1 MDKQIQDSQEQ
12 AYNRNPKDN
21 NRTETTKEFAAE
33 DQTINGSGLPPEEQ
47 PESAGENNGKRH
59 RWMKNVPL
67 LIVEICVLVIAIGI
81 LYVVVT
87 TTDEVERKD
96 IDEEQIIINEEV
108 KETHQEEKKHQ
119 AVAKGY
125 RNIALFGVDARDG
138 ELGRGTR
145 SDSIIIASINQDTQ
159 EIKLVSVFRDTYLNL
174 SNDSYNKCNTAYAQ
188 GGPEQAIS
196 MLNMNLDLDITDYV
210 TVGFGGLIDSVD
222 ALGGIEMEVTDAEIS
237 HLNNYQLTMSEELG
251 VDYIPVKKSGKQL
264 LNGMQATAYCRIRYT
279 KGDDFRR
286 AERQRDVLTAMMEKA
301 KTASVSSLNQMVTA
315 ILPEVET
322 SLGVNE
328 IINVLG
334 SVAGYNIVA
343 SDGFPFADGRTGA
356 NVGSKGS
363 CVIPDDLE
371 ENVIKLHELLYPETA
386 YKPSRQVSSISDEID
401 ALTAEYRQQQ

>member
-1 MDKQIQDSQEQ
+1 
-12 AYNRNPKDN
+12 
-21 NRTETTKEFAAE
+21 
-33 DQTINGSGLPPEEQ
+33 
-47 PESAGENNGKRH
+47 
-59 RWMKNVPL
+59 MKSIPL
-67 LIVEICVLVIAIGI
+67 LIVEICVLVVAIGI
-81 LYVVVT
+81 MYVVVT

-108 KETHQEEKKHQ
+108 KETHKEEQKKQ
-119 AVAKGY
+119 VTKGY

-222 ALGGIEMEVTDAEIS
+222 ALGGIEVEVTEAEIS

-251 VDYIPVKKSGKQL
+251 VDYIPVKESGKQL

-301 KTASVSSLNQMVTA
+301 KTSSASSLNQMVTA

-328 IINVLG
+328 IISVLG
-334 SVAGYNIVA
+334 SLAGYNVVA

-356 NVGSKGS
+356 TVGSKGS

-371 ENVIKLHELLYPETA
+371 DNVIKLHELLFPEAT

-401 ALTAEYRQQQ
+401 ALTAEYRQQ

>member
-1 MDKQIQDSQEQ
+1 MDKQIQKDPGKQETDRDLRENNQAENTNEQ
-12 AYNRNPKDN
+12 AESDRKNR
-21 NRTETTKEFAAE
+21 
-33 DQTINGSGLPPEEQ
+33 
-47 PESAGENNGKRH
+47 
-59 RWMKNVPL
+59 RWVRNIPL
-67 LIVEICVLVIAIGI
+67 LIVEICVLVAAVVIM
-81 LYVVVT
+81 YVVVT

-96 IDEEQIIINEEV
+96 IDKEQILMNEEV
-108 KETHQEEKKHQ
+108 KETHKREEQENRN
-119 AVAKGY
+119 VSRGY

-138 ELGRGTR
+138 QLGKGTR
-145 SDSIIIASINQDTQ
+145 SDTIIIASINQDTQ

-174 SNDSYNKCNTAYAQ
+174 SNDTYNKCNVAYAQ

-196 MLNMNLDLDITDYV
+196 MLNTNLDLDITDYV

-251 VDYIPVKKSGKQL
+251 VDYIPVEHSGKQL

-301 KTASVSSLNQMVTA
+301 KKASVSSLRDMVLA

-328 IINVLG
+328 IVSVLG
-334 SVAGYNIVA
+334 SVAGYNVVA
-343 SDGFPFADGRTGA
+343 SDGFPFEDGRVGA
-356 NVGSKGS
+356 TVGSRGS
-363 CVIPDDLE
+363 CVIPDNLE
-371 ENVIKLHELLYPETA
+371 KNVVELHRLLYPETD
-386 YKPSRQVSSISDEID
+386 YNPSRQMKGISEEIE
-401 ALTAEYRQQQ
+401 ALTAEYR

>member
-1 MDKQIQDSQEQ
+1 MDKAALSLDKGVIFMDKRIQDSQDQ
-12 AYNRNPKDN
+12 
-21 NRTETTKEFAAE
+21 AAE
-33 DQTINGSGLPPEEQ
+33 QNPAENGQDTYDQAAEKQTGKGSG
-47 PESAGENNGKRH
+47 KRS
-59 RWMKNVPL
+59 RRLRNIPL
-67 LIVEICVLVIAIGI
+67 LIVEICVLLIAIGVM
-81 LYVVVT
+81 YVVVT
-87 TTDEVERKD
+87 TTDEVERKE
-96 IDEEQIIINEEV
+96 INQEQIIINEEV
-108 KETHQEEKKHQ
+108 KETQKEEVEKK
-119 AVAKGY
+119 VSKGY

-145 SDSIIIASINQDTQ
+145 SDTIIIASINQDTQ

-174 SNDSYNKCNTAYAQ
+174 GNDSYNKCNAAYAQ
-188 GGPEQAIS
+188 GGPEQAIN
-196 MLNMNLDLDITDYV
+196 MLNTNLDLDITDYV

-251 VDYIPVKKSGKQL
+251 VDYIPVKRSGKQL

-301 KTASVSSLNQMVTA
+301 KEASASSLRQMVTA

-322 SLGVNE
+322 SLNVNE
-328 IINVLG
+328 IISVLG

-343 SDGFPFADGRTGA
+343 SDGFPFEENRTGA
-356 NVGSKGS
+356 TVGSKGS

-371 ENVIKLHELLYPETA
+371 ENVIALHKLLYPETN
-386 YKPSRQVSSISDEID
+386 YKPSRQVLSISGEID
-401 ALTAEYRQQQ
+401 ALTLEYR